1 MKKKIK
7 IGIVGLGNISKKHVQ
22 AINANKQF
30 ELVGVCDTKKIN
42 LKCNTYKNI
51 DEMLRI
57 QKNIE
62 LISILSPSGLHFNHI
77 KKSLKDGKNVVVEK
91 PLCMNLNEFEK
102 IQIYE
107 KKYKKRVFAVYQNR
121 LNPLVSIIKNK
132 LKNKSLDKVF
142 LFSSS
147 LLWNRNDIY
156 YQNSK
161 WRGKRKE
168 DGGVVMNQGIHNI
181 DLFYYFFGKVKSV
194 FLEKIKVKKYLECED
209 TAVISF
215 QFING
220 IIGSFVISTAVN
232 KENYSNSIEI
242 FGIKNN
248 IKIYGKNLD
257 TLDFKKKITFFKD
270 EKKLHHR
277 FYKEVYSSIMQK
289 KKNLFSTEKI
299 LHSMEIIQAI
309 NKSIKTGKKVT
320 I

>member
-91 PLCMNLNEFEK
+91 PLCMNLNELKK
-102 IQIYE
+102 IQNLK
-107 KKYKKRVFAVYQNR
+107 KKYKKKVFVVHQNR

-181 DLFYYFFGKVKSV
+181 DLFITS
-194 FLEKIKVKKYLECED
+194 LEKL
-209 TAVISF
+209 S
-215 QFING
+215 
-220 IIGSFVISTAVN
+220 
-232 KENYSNSIEI
+232 
-242 FGIKNN
+242 
-248 IKIYGKNLD
+248 L
-257 TLDFKKKITFFKD
+257 FF
-270 EKKLHHR
+270 
-277 FYKEVYSSIMQK
+277 
-289 KKNLFSTEKI
+289 
-299 LHSMEIIQAI
+299 
-309 NKSIKTGKKVT
+309 
-320 I
+320 